1 MDREIRTEIE
11 RRLSLTDRL
20 EQFLRQHPGEWLTMD
35 ELADVA
41 GIGGWRSRLSDCRR
55 KRQMHIEHNGMNG
68 RGSRHR
74 FLPYQPLARD
84 ASEYT
89 KTLPLPLF
97 EGAPR

>member
-20 EQFLRQHPGEWLTMD
+20 EQFLRAHPAEWLTMD
-35 ELADVA
+35 ELAEVA
-41 GIGGWRSRLSDCRR
+41 GVGGWRSRLSDCRR
-55 KRQMHIEHNGMNG
+55 KRSMHIEWNEING

-74 FLPYQPLARD
+74 FLPYAPIGRD
-84 ASEYT
+84 ASEYVE
-89 KTLPLPLF
+89 TLPLPLF